1 MIRPIVFCT
10 DYGLADGFVG
20 VCHGVMARIAP
31 DARVID
37 LTHDVPRQDVL
48 RGALTLS
55 RATPYMPADAVYVAV
70 VDPGVGSERRSIA
83 VRTGAGALLVG
94 PDNGVLSMAWASL
107 GGAVAAAAIESD
119 RVLLSPVSKTFHGRD
134 IFAPAAAHLAT
145 GFPFDEVGAVLDPEL
160 LRVVELPG
168 PMVTP
173 GAVGTRVVEIDAFG
187 NAQLG
192 VRMADLEA
200 AGITGPLTL
209 GGRPVP
215 LVGIFAD
222 VPEGALAAIVDSQG
236 YLALVVNRGSAAQM
250 LNLKAGSA
258 VVLERRPAALRG
270 QRSWKWPRNWPRNW
284 AAGRDSPG
292 RGTGCRRRSRSRSG
306 PPRRPRSSR
315 RAR

>member
-1 MIRPIVFCT
+1 MTRPIVFCT

-31 DARVID
+31 DARIID

-83 VRTGAGALLVG
+83 VRTGTGSLLVG
-94 PDNGVLSMAWASL
+94 PDNGVLSMAWAAL
-107 GGAVAAAAIESD
+107 GGAVSAAAVESE

-134 IFAPAAAHLAT
+134 VFAPAGAHLAM
-145 GFPFDEVGAVLDPEL
+145 GFPFEEVGGALDPES

-187 NAQLG
+187 NVQLG
-192 VRMADLEA
+192 VRMADLDA
-200 AGITGPLTL
+200 AGIAGPLTL

-250 LNLKAGSA
+250 LNLRAGSV
-258 VVLERRPAALRG
+258 VVLE
-270 QRSWKWPRNWPRNW
+270 
-284 AAGRDSPG
+284 
-292 RGTGCRRRSRSRSG
+292 
-306 PPRRPRSSR
+306 
-315 RAR
+315 

>member
-1 MIRPIVFCT
+1 
-10 DYGLADGFVG
+10 
-20 VCHGVMARIAP
+20 MARIAP

-55 RATPYMPADAVYVAV
+55 RATPYMPADAVYVTV

-83 VRTGAGALLVG
+83 VCTGAGALLVG
-94 PDNGVLSMAWASL
+94 PDNGVLSMAWAAL
-107 GGAVAAAAIESD
+107 GGAASAAAIESE

-134 IFAPAAAHLAT
+134 VFAPAAAHLAT
-145 GFPFDEVGAVLDPEL
+145 GFPLDEVGAALDPEL

-187 NAQLG
+187 NVQLG

-200 AGITGPLTL
+200 AGITEPLTL

-222 VPEGALAAIVDSQG
+222 VSEGDLAAIVDSQG

-258 VVLERRPAALRG
+258 VVLE
-270 QRSWKWPRNWPRNW
+270 
-284 AAGRDSPG
+284 
-292 RGTGCRRRSRSRSG
+292 
-306 PPRRPRSSR
+306 
-315 RAR
+315 